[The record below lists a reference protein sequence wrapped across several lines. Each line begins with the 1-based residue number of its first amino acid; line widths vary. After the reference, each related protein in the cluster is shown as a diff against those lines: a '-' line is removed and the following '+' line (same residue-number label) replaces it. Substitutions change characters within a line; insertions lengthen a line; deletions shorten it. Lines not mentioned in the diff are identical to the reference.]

1 MKLTTTELKRL
12 IQEEYQKLT
21 TEAEHKKS
29 TAEARTIMTDM
40 RDLINQTGIDDTERD
55 IILDVVGTMIKFAAQ
70 QTLNTPTIQQP
81 INLAL
86 ERMKETVLDPEEK
99 S

>member
-21 TEAEHKKS
+21 TEAGHKTS
-29 TAEARTIMTDM
+29 ASEARTIMTDM

-55 IILDVVGTMIKFAAQ
+55 IILDVVGTMIKFSGQ
-70 QTLNTPTIQQP
+70 QTLNTPTIQEP
-81 INLAL
+81 LNLAVT
-86 ERMKETVLDPEEK
+86 RMKETVLDPEEK